1 MPSTGRSGS
10 HAVTL
15 RWKPEGDYIWLDA
28 VSCFAESH
36 LLKNSHD
43 PCQHIVNKLLR
54 QGLHLAAVAGMKV
67 KYTWLI
73 ASDDASC
80 FEAVKRDG
88 KADPSREIATV
99 CDWKYHWQLRCIIE
113 GIR

>member
-1 MPSTGRSGS
+1 
-10 HAVTL
+10 
-15 RWKPEGDYIWLDA
+15 
-28 VSCFAESH
+28 
-36 LLKNSHD
+36 
-43 PCQHIVNKLLR
+43 
-54 QGLHLAAVAGMKV
+54 MKV

>member
-1 MPSTGRSGS
+1 
-10 HAVTL
+10 
-15 RWKPEGDYIWLDA
+15 
-28 VSCFAESH
+28 
-36 LLKNSHD
+36 
-43 PCQHIVNKLLR
+43 
-54 QGLHLAAVAGMKV
+54 MKV

-99 CDWKYHWQLRCIIE
+99 IATMTAMESMAIGGNSCTSQSASRGK
-113 GIR
+113 